1 MTDYSYLKTKLFNKA
16 REDCPESKAVY
27 QHICWEAANL
37 IGDLE
42 QRVADLEHE
51 LGKVESQFFTCNQL
65 YDEQAKRIAEL
76 EHQLKVECDT
86 YLWKRKLMSRRI
98 AFLQRWMKKLFQY
111 GSSPEATRNQ
121 MTMTTEIPDTLMWEG
136 EDLLLETSY
145 SEKEE

>member
-1 MTDYSYLKTKLFNKA
+1 MSDLTEKLFQKA

-65 YDEQAKRIAEL
+65 YDEQAKRIEEL

-98 AFLQRWMKKLFQY
+98 AFLQGWMKKLFQY
-111 GSSPEATRNQ
+111 GSSPEARRNQ
-121 MTMTTEIPDTLMWEG
+121 MTMTTEIPDYLMREG
-136 EDLLLETSY
+136 EDLLLETSAPG
-145 SEKEE
+145 EGE